1 MARDKYVYVE
11 VVWDG
16 PPIASAVIEPWLAEP
31 LRGTVGN
38 RTVRQIVDTARQRA
52 VEPGAAGRTDTC
64 LRLPLRSPER
74 PTAPKRSER
83 VAPRPELYDFDLFKI
98 PSEAARETPL
108 RKLNLVVFDTET
120 TGLRPNEGD
129 ELLSIGAVRVVNGR
143 ILTGET
149 FERLINP
156 GRGIPPCA
164 TRVHGITAEMV
175 RDKPP
180 AEVVLPQFKSFVGN
194 SVLVA
199 YNAAFDRKFLEQKA
213 SQAGVKFDNPV
224 LDALLLSVY
233 LQPDV
238 SDFSLSGHADR
249 LGVEVIARHTALGD
263 AMTTAAIFV
272 KLLDLLNARGIET
285 LGQAAKI
292 SACMIE
298 QRRQQAQL
306 V

>member
-1 MARDKYVYVE
+1 MGRTAHRLGGHRALAR
-11 VVWDG
+11 G
-16 PPIASAVIEPWLAEP
+16 AAQ
-31 LRGTVGN
+31 GTVGN
-38 RTVRQIVDTARQRA
+38 RTVRQIVERHGSELWSQALP
-52 VEPGAAGRTDTC
+52 EGRTC
-64 LRLPLRSPER
+64 LRLRSGPPNGQPLRSG
-74 PTAPKRSER
+74 RSGLR
-83 VAPRPELYDFDLFKI
+83 QGRNFTISICSK
-98 PSEAARETPL
+98 SRARRLEKHRCVNSTSSYSTP
-108 RKLNLVVFDTET
+108 ET

-199 YNAAFDRKFLEQKA
+199 YNAAFDMKFLEQKA
-213 SQAGVKFDNPV
+213 GQAGVKFDNPV

-238 SDFSLSGHADR
+238 SDFSL
-249 LGVEVIARHTALGD
+249 V
-263 AMTTAAIFV
+263 AMPI
-272 KLLDLLNARGIET
+272 G
-285 LGQAAKI
+285 
-292 SACMIE
+292 
-298 QRRQQAQL
+298 L
-306 V
+306 VSR

>member
-1 MARDKYVYVE
+1 
-11 VVWDG
+11 
-16 PPIASAVIEPWLAEP
+16 
-31 LRGTVGN
+31 
-38 RTVRQIVDTARQRA
+38 
-52 VEPGAAGRTDTC
+52 
-64 LRLPLRSPER
+64 
-74 PTAPKRSER
+74 
-83 VAPRPELYDFDLFKI
+83 
-98 PSEAARETPL
+98 
-108 RKLNLVVFDTET
+108 
-120 TGLRPNEGD
+120 
-129 ELLSIGAVRVVNGR
+129 
-143 ILTGET
+143 
-149 FERLINP
+149 
-156 GRGIPPCA
+156 
-164 TRVHGITAEMV
+164 MV

-199 YNAAFDRKFLEQKA
+199 YNAAFDMKFLEQKA
-213 SQAGVKFDNPV
+213 GQAGVKFDNPV

-292 SACMIE
+292 SARMIE